1 MTRVETIWN
10 NAVRDAAFYRRN
22 PHLFARD
29 YLHLDL
35 RMFQR
40 ILLILMN
47 YYFIFV
53 FVAAR
58 GLGKTFL
65 TSIFC
70 VIRCILWPGTK
81 IVIASGTKGQAIQ
94 VLEKVQL
101 ELMPRSPELALEID
115 QKKTKINNT
124 DAIIVF
130 KNGSF
135 MKVVSATDNARSNRA
150 NLLLVDEFRMVK
162 KTTIDKVL
170 RKFLTQKRMPKYEE
184 LSKEERKAMQSR
196 ELNKTIYLSSA
207 FFADHWSYT
216 KCIDTFKSMFDP
228 RRKNFICGFP
238 YQLGLKEGLI
248 DPDEIIEEMLESDFN
263 EVDFQMENGA
273 EFYGNK
279 NDSFF
284 DFQSVSKN
292 RRLKYPMLPR
302 NLAALLKS
310 DPLIRVPPKQAGEK
324 RLLSAD
330 IALMASTKHK
340 NDATAIHITQ
350 LLPTKA
356 GRYSVSLVYTEV
368 NEGMRTD
375 DEALKIRKLFDEF
388 DCDYLVLDAQNMG
401 LPIYDTLA
409 VDISDPDSGEIYP
422 ALSCCNNQ
430 SLADRCK
437 VMGAPKVVWAVQ
449 GTAAFNS
456 ECALLLREAFK
467 SGRIRLL
474 ENEYDGKDSLA
485 EIKGFSSLSV
495 EEQTD
500 LSMPYINTTLLINE
514 LINLRH
520 ETVGNNVRLYE
531 KSGMRKDRYSSL
543 SYNYYVATQ
552 MEKDLRKRDVSS
564 GVKAEEIFTIRA
576 PKIYKREGR

>member
-216 KCIDTFKSMFDP
+216 KCVDTFKSMFDP

-302 NLAALLKS
+302 NLSALLKS

-356 GRYSVSLVYTEV
+356 GRYSVNLVYTEV

>member
-1 MTRVETIWN
+1 MTRYETIWN

-35 RMFQR
+35 RLFQR

-47 YYFIFV
+47 YYFIFM

-58 GLGKTFL
+58 GIGKTFL
-65 TSIFC
+65 TAIFC

-81 IVIASGTKGQAIQ
+81 IIIASGTKGQAVQ

-101 ELMPRSPELALEID
+101 ELEPRSPELKMEID
-115 QKKTKINNT
+115 QKKSKVNNT
-124 DAIIVF
+124 EAIIVF

-184 LSKEERKAMQSR
+184 LSKEERKQAQSR

-263 EVDFQMENGA
+263 EVDFSMENGA
-273 EFYGNK
+273 VWYGNQH
-279 NDSFF
+279 DAFF
-284 DFQSVSKN
+284 DFQSVAKN
-292 RRLKYPMLPR
+292 RKLKYPMLP
-302 NLAALLKS
+302 NSLAAIVKS
-310 DPLIRVPPKQAGEK
+310 DPLVRIHPKQPGEK

-350 LLPTKA
+350 LIPTKA
-356 GRYSVSLVYTEV
+356 GRYSVNLVYTEV

-375 DEALKIRKLFDEF
+375 DEALRIRRLFDEY

-401 LPIYDTLA
+401 LPIYDSLA

-430 SLADRCK
+430 VLADRCK
-437 VMGAPKVVWAVQ
+437 VIGAPRVVWAVQ
-449 GTAAFNS
+449 GSAAFNS
-456 ECALLLREAFK
+456 ECALLLREAFR

-474 ENEYDGKDSLA
+474 ENEYDGKDSMQ
-485 EIKGFSSLSV
+485 EIKIFSQLSA
-495 EEQTD
+495 EEQTE
-500 LSMPYINTTLLINE
+500 LTLPYINTTLLINE
-514 LINLRH
+514 LINLKH
-520 ETVGNNVRLYE
+520 ETVGNNVKLYE

-543 SYNYYVATQ
+543 AYNYYVANQ
-552 MEKDLRKRDVSS
+552 LEKELRKREASMSS
-564 GVKAEEIFTIRA
+564 VLEDAFTIRA
-576 PKIYKREGR
+576 PKQKWKGR

>member
-1 MTRVETIWN
+1 MTRYETIWA
-10 NAVRDAAFYRRN
+10 NAVRDAAFYRKN
-22 PHLFARD
+22 PHLLARD

-35 RMFQR
+35 RLFQR

-47 YYFIFV
+47 YCFIFV

-65 TSIFC
+65 TAIFC

-101 ELMPRSPELALEID
+101 ELEPLSKELQLEID
-115 QKKTKINNT
+115 HKKSKINNT

-184 LSKEERKAMQSR
+184 LSKEERKKMQSR
-196 ELNKTIYLSSA
+196 ELNKTIYLTSA
-207 FFADHWSYT
+207 FFADHWSYE
-216 KCIDTFKSMFDP
+216 KCVDTFKSMLDP
-228 RRKNFICGFP
+228 RRNNFICGLP
-238 YQLGLKEGLI
+238 YQIGLKEALI
-248 DPDEIIEEMLESDFN
+248 DSDEIVEEMLESDFN
-263 EVDFQMENGA
+263 EVDFSMENCA
-273 EFYGNK
+273 IFYGNK

-292 RRLKYPMLPR
+292 RKIKYPMLPGE
-302 NLAALLKS
+302 LSVLLK
-310 DPLIRVPPKQAGEK
+310 DDQAIRIPPKQLGEK

-350 LLPTKA
+350 LMPTKA
-356 GRYSVSLVYTEV
+356 GRYSVNLVYTEV

-375 DEALKIRKLFDEF
+375 DEALRIRRLFDEY

-422 ALSCCNNQ
+422 ALSCCNNAA
-430 SLADRCK
+430 LADRCK
-437 VMGAPKVVWAVQ
+437 IPGAPKVVWAVQ
-449 GTAAFNS
+449 GSAAFNS
-456 ECALLLREAFK
+456 ECALLLREAFR

-474 ENEYDGKDSLA
+474 ENEYDGNENMTA
-485 EIKGFSSLSV
+485 IKGFSTLSM
-495 EEQTD
+495 EEQTA
-500 LSMPYINTTLLINE
+500 LKMPYLNTTLLINE

-520 ETVGNNVRLYE
+520 ETVGNNVKLTE
-531 KSGMRKDRYSSL
+531 KHGMRKDRYSSL

-552 MEKDLRKRDVSS
+552 MEKELRKHDVAASLQDCSS
-564 GVKAEEIFTIRA
+564 FVFRA
-576 PKIYKREGR
+576 PQIYRKGR

>member
-1 MTRVETIWN
+1 MTRAETIWN

-35 RMFQR
+35 RLFQR

-65 TSIFC
+65 TAIFC

-81 IVIASGTKGQAIQ
+81 IIIASGTKGQAIQ

-101 ELMPRSPELALEID
+101 ELIPRSPELGLEID
-115 QKKTKINNT
+115 QKKSKINNT

-130 KNGSF
+130 KNSSF

-248 DPDEIIEEMLESDFN
+248 DPDEIMEEMLESDFN
-263 EVDFQMENGA
+263 EVDFSMENCA

-292 RRLKYPMLPR
+292 RRLKYPMMPR
-302 NLAALLKS
+302 SMAALLKS
-310 DPLIRVPPKQAGEK
+310 DPLIRIPPKQAGEK

-350 LLPTKA
+350 LVPTKA
-356 GRYSVSLVYTEV
+356 GRYSVNLVYTEV

-430 SLADRCK
+430 ALADRCK
-437 VMGAPKVVWAVQ
+437 VFGAPKVVWAVQ
-449 GTAAFNS
+449 GNAAFNS

-474 ENEYDGKDSLA
+474 ENEYDGKDSLS
-485 EIKGFSSLSV
+485 EIKGFSLLSV

-500 LSMPYINTTLLINE
+500 LVMPYINTTLLINE

-520 ETVGNNVRLYE
+520 ETVGNNVKLYE

-552 MEKDLRKRDVSS
+552 MEKELRKRDVSS
-564 GVKAEEIFTIRA
+564 GLKTQEVFTIRA
-576 PKIYKREGR
+576 PKIYHREGR

>member
-1 MTRVETIWN
+1 MTRYETIWN

-35 RMFQR
+35 RLFQR

-47 YYFIFV
+47 YYFIFM

-65 TSIFC
+65 TAIFC

-101 ELMPRSPELALEID
+101 ELIPRSPELALEID
-115 QKKTKINNT
+115 QKESKINNT
-124 DAIIVF
+124 NAIIVF

-184 LSKEERKAMQSR
+184 LSKEERKAMQAR

-207 FFADHWSYT
+207 FFADHWSYD
-216 KCIDTFKSMFDP
+216 KCIDTFKSMLDP

-238 YQLGLKEGLI
+238 YQLGVKEGLI
-248 DPDEIIEEMLESDFN
+248 DSDEIIEEMLESDFN
-263 EVDFQMENGA
+263 EVDFSMENEA
-273 EFYGNK
+273 IWYGNK
-279 NDSFF
+279 NDAFF

-292 RRLKYPMLPR
+292 RKLKYPMLPG

-310 DPLIRVPPKQAGEK
+310 DPLIRIPPKLPGEK

-350 LLPTKA
+350 LIPTKA
-356 GRYSVSLVYTEV
+356 GRYSVNLIYTEV

-375 DEALKIRKLFDEF
+375 DEALKIRRLFDEF
-388 DCDYLVLDAQNMG
+388 DCDYLILDAQNMG
-401 LPIYDTLA
+401 LPIYDALA
-409 VDISDPDSGEIYP
+409 VDISDSDSGEIYP
-422 ALSCCNNQ
+422 ALSCCNNPT
-430 SLADRCK
+430 LADRCK
-437 VMGAPKVVWAVQ
+437 VFGAPKVVWAVQ
-449 GTAAFNS
+449 GNAAFNS
-456 ECALLLREAFK
+456 ECAVLLREAFK

-474 ENEYDGKDSLA
+474 ENEYDGKDNLG
-485 EIKGFSSLSV
+485 EIKGFSALSI
-495 EEQTD
+495 EEQTE
-500 LSMPYINTTLLINE
+500 LTMPYINTTLLINE
-514 LINLRH
+514 LINLKH
-520 ETVGNNVRLYE
+520 ETVGTNVKLSE
-531 KSGMRKDRYSSL
+531 KRGMRKDRYSSL
-543 SYNYYVATQ
+543 AYNYYVATQ
-552 MEKDLRKRDVSS
+552 MEKDLRKRDVASS
-564 GVKAEEIFTIRA
+564 IKQEEVFTVRA